1 MAYEVIARKWR
12 PQQFD
17 QVVGQQHVTQTLV
30 NAIKTGRVAHAYLF
44 VGPRG
49 IGKTSTARIMAKAL
63 NCQKGPTPTP
73 CDQCDSC
80 KEIMAG
86 SSLDVLEIDAA
97 SNTGVDN
104 VRDLRDAV
112 RYAPARDRY
121 KVYIIDEVHMLSTAA
136 FNALLKTLEEPP
148 PHVVFLFATTEPQ
161 KIPATVLS
169 RCQRFDLRRIGL
181 RDLVERLKTIAAA
194 EGVEITDDA
203 LLAIA
208 RGAEGGLRDAESALD
223 QLISFRGKNIGE
235 EDVLAVFG
243 LAARRTIEQLV
254 EAVLTGDVPA
264 CIEKVAELDA
274 GGKDMARVVFDLLA
288 QLREILIYQY
298 AGEKAVGRDFTE
310 VQMESLKRH
319 ATLVPPGRVMR
330 VVDILTEAESKIRYA
345 LSPRTL
351 LETVLIRAARS
362 VKVMSLDE
370 ITAALE
376 RLERRLEQGGAVTDS
391 GEADYVASSRAAAQ
405 KVAEPMDR
413 PAGPKEEKGA
423 VPVSPDRPTKRTP
436 GDDLQF
442 LIANW
447 HDLVEKFGRGAPL
460 AKSCLLDAKPL
471 SVAGSS
477 VVIALDPEFAS
488 HREKLSIPRVM
499 HALEIALSE
508 ILRRKV
514 DSVEIRVL
522 ESKSTVPGDVK
533 LADLEKKADRAQT
546 PEEAKKAR
554 KTKHEWMQNPT
565 VQRALEIFNGDI
577 ADIRE

>member
-17 QVVGQQHVTQTLV
+17 QVVGQQHVTQTLT
-30 NAIKTGRVAHAYLF
+30 NAIKAGRVAHAYLF

-63 NCQKGPTPTP
+63 NCHKGPTPTP

-80 KEIMAG
+80 REIMAG

-112 RYAPARDRY
+112 RYAPARDRH
-121 KVYIIDEVHMLSTAA
+121 KVYIIDEVHMLSIAA

-161 KIPATVLS
+161 KIPATILS
-169 RCQRFDLRRIGL
+169 RCQRFDLRRIAL
-181 RDLVERLKTIAAA
+181 CDLVARLREIAQA
-194 EGVEITDDA
+194 EGVEITEDA

-223 QLISFRGKNIGE
+223 QLIAFRGKSIRE

-243 LAARRTIEQLV
+243 LAARQTLEDLAEALLV
-254 EAVLTGDVPA
+254 GDVPR

-274 GGKDMARVVFDLLA
+274 AGKDMARVVFDLLA

-298 AGEKAVGRDFTE
+298 AGEKVVARDVTDA
-310 VQMESLKRH
+310 QAAALKKQ
-319 ATLVPPGRVMR
+319 AELAPPGRVMR
-330 VVDILTEAESKIRYA
+330 VVDILTEAENRIRYA

-351 LETVLIRAARS
+351 LETVLIRAARA
-362 VKVMSLDE
+362 VKVLSLDE
-370 ITAALE
+370 ITAELQ
-376 RLERRLEQGGAVTDS
+376 RLQRLLADGAATDMTTAETS
-391 GEADYVASSRAAAQ
+391 APVGRVAERAAVKSIPQNNGPQQNNDPEPRA
-405 KVAEPMDR
+405 VAAAPEDEVR
-413 PAGPKEEKGA
+413 FLEK
-423 VPVSPDRPTKRTP
+423 
-436 GDDLQF
+436 
-442 LIANW
+442 NW

-460 AKSCLLDAKPL
+460 AKSLLLDAKPL
-471 SVAGSS
+471 SVSASS

-488 HREKLSIPRVM
+488 NRDKLVIPRVM
-499 HALEIALSE
+499 RALEVALSDL
-508 ILRRKV
+508 LRRTV

-522 ESKSTVPGDVK
+522 EAKSTVPGDIKVRDLDPKSSDTARGEVK
-533 LADLEKKADRAQT
+533 N
-546 PEEAKKAR
+546 AR
-554 KTKHEWMQNPT
+554 KTKQEWMQNPA
-565 VQRALEIFNGDI
+565 VQRALEMFNGDI
-577 ADIRE
+577 SDIRE

>member
-63 NCQKGPTPTP
+63 NCHKGPTPTP

-80 KEIMAG
+80 REIMAG

-112 RYAPARDRY
+112 RYTPARDRY
-121 KVYIIDEVHMLSTAA
+121 KVYIIDEVHMLSIAA

-161 KIPATVLS
+161 KIPATILS
-169 RCQRFDLRRIGL
+169 RCQRFDLRRISL
-181 RDLVERLKTIAAA
+181 RDLVGRLREIAQA
-194 EGVEITDDA
+194 EGVEITEDA

-223 QLISFRGKNIGE
+223 QLIAFRGKSIHE

-243 LAARRTIEQLV
+243 LAARQTLEDLV
-254 EAVLTGDVPA
+254 TALLTGDVPR

-274 GGKDMARVVFDLLA
+274 AGKDMTRVVFDLLA

-298 AGEKAVGRDFTE
+298 AGEKIAGQDITE
-310 VQMESLKRH
+310 AQVAALKKQ
-319 ATLVPPGRVMR
+319 AALAPPGRVMR
-330 VVDILTEAESKIRYA
+330 VVDILTEAENRIRYA

-351 LETVLIRAARS
+351 LETVLIRAARA

-370 ITAALE
+370 ITAELQ
-376 RLERRLEQGGAVTDS
+376 RLERRLAEDNPAEDAPSNAAGAPDARV
-391 GEADYVASSRAAAQ
+391 GERAAEYRA
-405 KVAEPMDR
+405 PMDAR
-413 PAGPKEEKGA
+413 KDAKPAPQSS
-423 VPVSPDRPTKRTP
+423 PVKDKPT
-436 GDDLQF
+436 DELQF
-442 LIANW
+442 LVENW
-447 HDLVEKFGRGAPL
+447 RELTEKFGRSAPL
-460 AKSCLLDAKPL
+460 AKTSLMDAKPL
-471 SVAGSS
+471 AVHGSS
-477 VVIALDPEFAS
+477 VIIALDPEFAS
-488 HREKLSIPRVM
+488 KRNQLTIPRVM
-499 HALEIALSE
+499 RSLELALSE
-508 ILRRKV
+508 MLRRNI
-514 DSVEIRVL
+514 DSVEVRVL
-522 ESKSTVPGDVK
+522 EAKSTVPGDVK
-533 LADLEKKADRAQT
+533 VADLESEKKAGETRA
-546 PEEAKKAR
+546 EVKKAR
-554 KTKHEWMQNPT
+554 KTKQEWMQNPT
-565 VQRALEIFNGDI
+565 VQRALEMFNGDI
-577 ADIRE
+577 SDIRE